1 MADHQEALVRRLQSG
16 DPDALAQLYDA
27 YAGVVGALAQRIL
40 RDAAEAEEVVQE
52 VFMQAWRQAGRFDPR
67 RGTLAAWLVTMSRS
81 RALDRVRR
89 RAVRRE
95 SSEEDAPPASSGPG
109 LEGRLAVRAALT
121 TLSPDQRL
129 ALELAFYDGLT
140 HAEIAHR
147 LGQPLGTIKT
157 RIRTAMLRLRD
168 ALS

>member
-1 MADHQEALVRRLQSG
+1 MADHHEALVRRLQSG

-40 RDAAEAEEVVQE
+40 RDASEAEEVVQE

-67 RGTLAAWLVTMSRS
+67 RGTPAAWLVTMSRS

-95 SSEEDAPPASSGPG
+95 SSEEDAPPATSGSGP
-109 LEGRLAVRAALT
+109 EDPLAVRAALT
-121 TLSPDQRL
+121 TLSPDQRE

-147 LGQPLGTIKT
+147 LGQPLGTVKT